1 MSLLAEDASEFEGAF
16 KKKEF
21 HNPVSRHKKDDNGD
35 DSPALPS
42 AKSGW
47 GTDENGVVPKKKEEP
62 ATVGEYNWD
71 SEDEV
76 ELAGMKPEEVNEEL
90 VTTVADAPRHLPM
103 MQTIKELDKHIKF
116 SLPSVVEAGVDMSVL
131 TAVLNPYEQV
141 VEKDIT
147 WEFDSLFVKISAEL
161 QAEYEAKERENEER
175 EKEKENEDDGSQP
188 GRA

>member
-1 MSLLAEDASEFEGAF
+1 MSLIAEDASEYEGAF
-16 KKKEF
+16 KKKEY
-21 HNPVSRHKKDDNGD
+21 HNPVSRHKKDEAVDEG
-35 DSPALPS
+35 ALPS

-47 GTDENGVVPKKKEEP
+47 GTEENSVAPKKKDEP

-71 SEDEV
+71 SDDEA
-76 ELAGMKPEEVNEEL
+76 ELAAQAKQEEVNEEL
-90 VTTVADAPRHLPM
+90 VTTVAEAPRHLPM

-116 SLPSVVEAGVDMSVL
+116 SLPSVVETGVDISIL
-131 TAVLNPYEQV
+131 TTVLNPYEQV

-161 QAEYEAKERENEER
+161 QAEYEAKERENEEK
-175 EKEKENEDDGSQP
+175 EKEKENEDDGQQP